1 MTVNACVLPHRDP
14 KTPQPQTLI
23 CHGHYRWFEHTLL
36 DIQTTTA
43 LLPYFL
49 EPGSAPEDT
58 NQTRH
63 RRGIDPAAPVRL
75 EVIALLDKRTQAR
88 TPDDLTPVLAVLT
101 AWAQLIRD
109 ERQLDKPTKPDTI
122 TSTSDLIHRHLP
134 WLATQDFISDLAHEL
149 RQIKTALH
157 SAIGDHAPR
166 PVGTCP
172 VIHPDTGECGGKL
185 YQDRYGRMSVSCTT
199 CGEVWGETELRRLGL
214 MQTTTP

>member
-1 MTVNACVLPHRDP
+1 MTSNCVLTHREP
-14 KTPQPQTLI
+14 RTPTPGTLI
-23 CHGHYRWFEHTLL
+23 CQGHHQWLTHTLE

-49 EPGSAPEDT
+49 QPGSTPET
-58 NQTRH
+58 NETIH
-63 RRGIDPAAPVRL
+63 RRGIDPAAPIRL
-75 EVIALLDKRTQAR
+75 EVVALLDKRTTTR
-88 TPDDLTPVLAVLT
+88 TPDDLTPVLAILT
-101 AWAQLIRD
+101 AWAELIRD
-109 ERQLDKPTKPDTI
+109 TRNLRKPTHPDTI
-122 TSTSDLIHRHLP
+122 TSTTNLIHTNLD
-134 WLATQDFISDLAHEL
+134 WLAAQDFITDLAHEL

-185 YQDRYGRMSVSCTT
+185 YQDRYGRMSVSCKQ

-214 MQTTTP
+214 MQTNTP

>member
-1 MTVNACVLPHRDP
+1 MTNSCALNHREP
-14 KTPQPQTLI
+14 KTPAAGILI
-23 CHGHYRWFEHTLL
+23 CHGHYRWFTETLL

-49 EPGSAPEDT
+49 EPGSTPET
-58 NQTRH
+58 NETRH
-63 RRGIDPAAPVRL
+63 RRGIDPAAPIRL
-75 EVIALLDKRTQAR
+75 EVVALLDKRTHAR

-101 AWAQLIRD
+101 AWAQLIR
-109 ERQLDKPTKPDTI
+109 ENRNLRKPGKPDTI
-122 TSTSDLIHRHLP
+122 TSTTDTIHRNLD
-134 WLATQDFISDLAHEL
+134 WLATQEFITDLAHEL

-172 VIHPDTGECGGKL
+172 VVHPDTGECGGKL
-185 YQDRYGRMSVSCTT
+185 YQDRYGRMSVSCTQ

-214 MQTTTP
+214 MQINAT